1 MALLGQLDGQA
12 LHRSDGCLALRSADG
27 GGIQVLLYRY
37 DRSYDAL
44 FRDAATA
51 RENTNLLSLVAQGC
65 DSRSSVVLQLDRM
78 AGEYALRR
86 YALTPEDMWSVY
98 KKVPQEL
105 AERLTPEARRLV
117 DASLA
122 PRTSVQLLE
131 LDGTCRIEQELSP
144 FEVQLLVFEKL

>member
-1 MALLGQLDGQA
+1 MV
-12 LHRSDGCLALRSADG
+12 R
-27 GGIQVLLYRY
+27 
-37 DRSYDAL
+37 
-44 FRDAATA
+44 
-51 RENTNLLSLVAQGC
+51 
-65 DSRSSVVLQLDRM
+65 LQ
-78 AGEYALRR
+78 
-86 YALTPEDMWSVY
+86 
-98 KKVPQEL
+98 KVPQEL